1 LIGSDGGLIVLGQ
14 EPFLSPHP
22 FLEDLMNRR
31 KLSIDDFAVETF
43 ETGIDPMEV
52 TTKASSGN
60 GCTVLT
66 TCSPDC
72 CDTTAAI
79 GD

>member
-1 LIGSDGGLIVLGQ
+1 M
-14 EPFLSPHP
+14 PHNETP
-22 FLEDLMNRR
+22 FLEDVMNRR
-31 KLSIDDFAVETF
+31 KLSIDEFAVETF
-43 ETGIDPMEV
+43 ETGRDPMEV
-52 TTKASSGN
+52 ATRASSGN

-72 CDTTAAI
+72 CDTTIAT

>member
-1 LIGSDGGLIVLGQ
+1 
-14 EPFLSPHP
+14 
-22 FLEDLMNRR
+22 MNRR
-31 KLSIDDFAVETF
+31 KLSIEEFAVETF

-52 TTKASSGN
+52 TTKPSSGG

-72 CDTTAAI
+72 CNTTVQT
-79 GD
+79 DE

>member
-1 LIGSDGGLIVLGQ
+1 
-14 EPFLSPHP
+14 
-22 FLEDLMNRR
+22 MNRR
-31 KLSIDDFAVETF
+31 KLSIDEFAVETF

-52 TTKASSGN
+52 TTKGSSGG

-72 CDTTAAI
+72 CNTTVKTGA
-79 GD
+79 

>member
-1 LIGSDGGLIVLGQ
+1 
-14 EPFLSPHP
+14 
-22 FLEDLMNRR
+22 MKRR
-31 KLSIDDFAVETF
+31 KLSIDEFAVETF

-72 CDTTAAI
+72 CDTTIAT

>member
-1 LIGSDGGLIVLGQ
+1 LIGFDGGLIVREQ
-14 EPFLSPHP
+14 QPFLSPHP
-22 FLEDLMNRR
+22 FVEDVMNRR
-31 KLSIDDFAVETF
+31 KLSIDEFAVESF
-43 ETGIDPMEV
+43 ETGLDPMEV

-72 CDTTAAI
+72 CDATGATS
-79 GD
+79 D

>member
-1 LIGSDGGLIVLGQ
+1 
-14 EPFLSPHP
+14 
-22 FLEDLMNRR
+22 MNRR
-31 KLSIDDFAVETF
+31 KLRIDEFAVETF

-52 TTKASSGN
+52 TTKGSSGG

-72 CDTTAAI
+72 CNTTVPVTGTAE
-79 GD
+79 